1 MLELY
6 YDEYKTF
13 RNINHLNEDIA
24 NGVPWEMVGVS
35 WTDVEV
41 TGDDGKE
48 RVYHNPVMLV
58 GRRYDDDRD
67 AELSN

>member
-13 RNINHLNEDIA
+13 RNINHLNKELEEGI
-24 NGVPWEMVGVS
+24 PWEMVGVS

-41 TGDDGKE
+41 VEKDGSPP
-48 RVYHNPVMLV
+48 RIYHNPVMLV
-58 GRRYDDDRD
+58 GRKYDT
-67 AELSN
+67 E